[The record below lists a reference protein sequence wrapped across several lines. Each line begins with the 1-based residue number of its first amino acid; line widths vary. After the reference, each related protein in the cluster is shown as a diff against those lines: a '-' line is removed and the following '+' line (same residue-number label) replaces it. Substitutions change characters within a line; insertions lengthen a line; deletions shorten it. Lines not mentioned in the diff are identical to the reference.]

1 MPHGE
6 RSSHAPLKLPTGGAL
21 PNLRIV
27 SARDVLLHEDADP
40 VRVERLVSRLRQDG
54 MLRNPPVAAVLSDGR
69 YVVLDGANRTSA
81 LAAIGAPVVALQV
94 VDYADPAIRL
104 EVWRHLIVEPMDA
117 VAAVRAA
124 GLSVERASRD
134 AAARALD
141 ERQVACYIVTDHD
154 AFVVAL
160 SRSRPP
166 AATLSLAVGA
176 YKGAARIYRVPTE
189 DFEALAR
196 EYGKVSAIIVF
207 PRLSKQDILEI
218 AASPVKLPTGITR
231 HLIPGRALRLN
242 LSLDALTTP
251 GDVEQKNRALQD
263 LIRRRL
269 LDGAVRYYPE
279 GAYLFDE

>member
-6 RSSHAPLKLPTGGAL
+6 RSSHAPLKLPAGGAL

-176 YKGAARIYRVPTE
+176 YKGAAQIYRVPTE

>member
-6 RSSHAPLKLPTGGAL
+6 RSSHAPLKLPAGGAL
-21 PNLRIV
+21 PDLRIV
-27 SARDVLLHEDADP
+27 SARDVSLHEDADP

-54 MLRNPPVAAVLSDGR
+54 MLRNPPVAAALSHGR

-104 EVWRHLIVEPMDA
+104 EVWRHLIVEPMDP

-141 ERQVACYIVTDHD
+141 ERKVACYIVTDHD

-160 SRSRPP
+160 SQSRPL

-196 EYGKVSAIIVF
+196 EYGEVSAIIVF
-207 PRLSKQDILEI
+207 PRLSKEDILEI
-218 AASPVKLPTGITR
+218 AASPAKLPTGITR

-242 LSLDALTTP
+242 LSLDALTAP
-251 GDVEQKNRALQD
+251 GDVEQKNQALRD
-263 LIRRRL
+263 LMRRRL
-269 LDGAVRYYPE
+269 LEGAVRYYPE

>member
-6 RSSHAPLKLPTGGAL
+6 RSSHAPLKLPAGGAL
-21 PNLRIV
+21 PDLRIV
-27 SARDVLLHEDADP
+27 SARDVSLHEDADP

-54 MLRNPPVAAVLSDGR
+54 MLRNPPVAAALSHGR

-104 EVWRHLIVEPMDA
+104 EVWRHLIVEPMDP

-141 ERQVACYIVTDHD
+141 ERKVACYIVTDHD

-160 SRSRPP
+160 SQSRPL

-196 EYGKVSAIIVF
+196 EYGEVSAIIVF
-207 PRLSKQDILEI
+207 PRLSKEDILEI
-218 AASPVKLPTGITR
+218 AASPAKLPTGITR

-242 LSLDALTTP
+242 LSLDALTAS
-251 GDVEQKNRALQD
+251 GDVEQKNRALRD

-269 LDGAVRYYPE
+269 LEGAVRYYPE